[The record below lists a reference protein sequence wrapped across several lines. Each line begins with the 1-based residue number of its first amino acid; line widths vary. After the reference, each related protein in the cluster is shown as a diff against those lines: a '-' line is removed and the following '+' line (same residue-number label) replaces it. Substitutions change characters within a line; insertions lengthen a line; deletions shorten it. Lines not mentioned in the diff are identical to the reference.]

1 MVIQRPSPVKKL
13 QRRLA
18 RRAYRISG
26 GYGDEHS
33 VYGVGRA
40 ANLLHCVVSAPKN
53 VGVHDDFAPELF

>member
-1 MVIQRPSPVKKL
+1 MKKL